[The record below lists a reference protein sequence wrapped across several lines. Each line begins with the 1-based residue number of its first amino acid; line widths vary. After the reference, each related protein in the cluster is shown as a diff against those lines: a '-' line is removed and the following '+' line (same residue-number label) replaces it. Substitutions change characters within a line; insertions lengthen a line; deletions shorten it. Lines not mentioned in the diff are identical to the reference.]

1 MRSWRVALAFD
12 LSAQFTSWVPRSFA
26 HFAKGRVADSK
37 CRVFLRCKK
46 NPAPSHIH
54 LYRPSFIEQIKT
66 MTAPMPLF
74 GQIHQ
79 FALHGIA
86 SYPPLRQAQGRL
98 LLKTQGRDA
107 HSFGSGRKSRSG
119 RKLGDRRDVPQLKLS
134 DPILPISRLPVTVG
148 DSQDSNHRFPLVV
161 NHSIWKTTENKLP
174 GVEVTSW
181 PTSGVPPV
189 RGQSRDLS
197 LR

>member
-1 MRSWRVALAFD
+1 
-12 LSAQFTSWVPRSFA
+12 
-26 HFAKGRVADSK
+26 
-37 CRVFLRCKK
+37 
-46 NPAPSHIH
+46 
-54 LYRPSFIEQIKT
+54 

-181 PTSGVPPV
+181 PTSGCRPYEVN
-189 RGQSRDLS
+189 RAIYLS
-197 LR
+197 DKLIGGDFILFQIPTDGRLEFRKCGWVNVQRLSGH